1 MFRKLLLNSIV
12 LAVLGASTAA
22 YAQYGGMGAP
32 GPGATGSTST
42 PTYTQK
48 SYGVNKAAMGAVLG
62 GGVAGGALLVRHF
75 RHRNT
80 MTACVGSDGK
90 TLSDGKEVYSAR
102 GESLIPNER
111 LVVAGKK
118 MKSDTGEPAIEV
130 TQVRKDLG
138 RCEVP
143 ALSAQ
148 K

>member
-1 MFRKLLLNSIV
+1 MIGKLLLNTIV
-12 LAVLGASTAA
+12 LAVLVASTAA
-22 YAQYGGMGAP
+22 FAQTYGGMGAP
-32 GPGATGSTST
+32 GGTGPTST
-42 PTYTQK
+42 PTYMQK
-48 SYGVNKAAMGAVLG
+48 SYGVNKAAMGAALG
-62 GGVAGGALLVRHF
+62 GGVVGGALLVRHF

-118 MKSDTGEPAIEV
+118 IKSDTGEPAIEV

-143 ALSAQ
+143 TLSASR
-148 K
+148 

>member
-1 MFRKLLLNSIV
+1 MFRKLFLNTIL
-12 LAVLGASTAA
+12 LAVLAASTAA
-22 YAQYGGMGAP
+22 YAQTYGGMGAP
-32 GPGATGSTST
+32 GGTSPSST

-48 SYGVNKAAMGAVLG
+48 SYGVNKAAMGAALG
-62 GGVAGGALLVRHF
+62 GGIVGGALLVRHF
-75 RHRNT
+75 RHRNM

-118 MKSDTGEPAIEV
+118 VKSDKGEPAIEV

-143 ALSAQ
+143 ALSAS

>member
-1 MFRKLLLNSIV
+1 MFRKVLLNIIG

-32 GPGATGSTST
+32 GGTSSPTST

-48 SYGVNKAAMGAVLG
+48 SYGVNKAAMGAALG
-62 GGVAGGALLVRHF
+62 GGAVGGALLVRHF

-111 LVVAGKK
+111 LVVVGKK
-118 MKSDTGEPAIEV
+118 IKSDTGEPAMQV
-130 TQVRKDLG
+130 KQVRKDLG

-143 ALSAQ
+143 PLSAS